1 MKGRSTPGRC
11 TVAGC
16 GAAAAYAFLAVT
28 GQVAERITDLHG
40 RRVRACKPHFQFVTD
55 RLAGAMQALPGGG
68 PARLRPV
75 PLTV

>member
-1 MKGRSTPGRC
+1 MRGNSTAARC

-16 GAAAAYAFLAVT
+16 GAAAAWQFLAVT
-28 GQVAERITDLHG
+28 GEQTDRITDQQG
-40 RRVRACKPHFQFVTD
+40 RRVRACRGHLRFVVD

>member
-1 MKGRSTPGRC
+1 MKGKSSPGRC
-11 TVAGC
+11 MVAGC
-16 GAAAAYAFLAVT
+16 GAGAAWAFLAVT
-28 GQVAERITDLHG
+28 GDQVDKVTDEHG
-40 RRVRACKPHFQFVTD
+40 KRVKACRGHLRFVVD